1 MKNKNRN
8 ADTTVYIL
16 LALLLVAAWHFAC
29 GLPYNQGT
37 ADFPVN
43 FNLFLFVV
51 SILGICAA
59 ATLCFLIT
67 DLIGRN
73 LPSDSTPARVM
84 NALLVPVHLA
94 AGALIIA
101 LIYKVYLNEN
111 TLFPGDVA
119 AYAMRHYFPHP
130 VYFGFIL
137 VPALILYVFG
147 KFGTGKN
154 RAFRVVTASCVSALS
169 AVYAWCPNPFADT
182 GAGVLHVDAY
192 TTTIINT
199 ARMIPFDSHHINI
212 YGHQGILYLPLVRL
226 FGSDYRAVTLAICVF
241 TFIAFM
247 AASYAADALIGK
259 NIVFF
264 FTMLAVLGTTTL
276 LTRRGLYYQINPH
289 RLLFPMLALAYL
301 AWELKHPGKVTSA
314 PRLIVRFVIT
324 SLAFVWNFETGLF
337 TAVMFAFC
345 LFLRTHY
352 GEKWFSFA
360 ALKTSVL
367 LIVFVVMSLACAVGI
382 VEVYNM
388 AAGGGLISFRQFI
401 YPLFS
406 GTYNVNNLSLPLPSV
421 GHLYFL
427 QILLFGFTLLPI
439 LRGRTEASDEERQ
452 VGVFAVGIA
461 LSGFSSMIY
470 FINRPAYGNM
480 SIAFIQMALLA
491 GYAADRF
498 MDRDTLFEG
507 GVKAYRLCRYVIGCA
522 LFFAIFWISIE
533 SVLYIQQGVSF
544 RQGGGWNMTAEE
556 ETLLKIRSDVP
567 ADTFAVGM
575 GVPQLYYELG
585 WDPQI
590 YPTDF
595 PDMNDE
601 NLNFI
606 RSELKN
612 QKAVLTSYPD
622 IVPEDFTLRETY
634 VIGPIEF
641 GYYTK

>member
-111 TLFPGDVA
+111 TLFPGDAA

-154 RAFRVVTASCVSALS
+154 RVIRLMTALLLSLFSAF
-169 AVYAWCPNPFADT
+169 YAWCPEPFMDN
-182 GAGVLHVDAY
+182 GGGILHVDAY
-192 TTTIINT
+192 T
-199 ARMIPFDSHHINI
+199 
-212 YGHQGILYLPLVRL
+212 GHQGILYLPLVRL

-301 AWELKHPGKVTSA
+301 AWELKHPGKGTSA

-388 AAGGGLISFRQFI
+388 AAGGGLLSFRQFI

>member
-1 MKNKNRN
+1 MKNTNRN
-8 ADTTVYIL
+8 ADTSVYVF
-16 LALLLVAAWHFAC
+16 LALLFIAGWHTAC

-37 ADFPVN
+37 ADFPMN
-43 FNLFLFVV
+43 YNLFLFVV
-51 SILGICAA
+51 SILGVCAA
-59 ATLCFLIT
+59 ATVCFLIT
-67 DLIGRN
+67 DLIGRSIS
-73 LPSDSTPARVM
+73 SDHTLARIT
-84 NALLVPVHLA
+84 NALLVPFHLA
-94 AGALIIA
+94 AGAMIIA

-111 TLFPGDVA
+111 TLFPGDA
-119 AYAMRHYFPHP
+119 ASYALRHYFPHP

-147 KFGTGKN
+147 RCGTGIN
-154 RAFRVVTASCVSALS
+154 RAFRLVAALLLSSLS

-199 ARMIPFDSHHINI
+199 ARLIPFDSHHINI
-212 YGHQGILYLPLVRL
+212 YGHQGIIYLPLVRL
-226 FGSDYRAVTLAICVF
+226 FGGNYRAVTLAICVF

-247 AASYAADALIGK
+247 AASYAADVLIEK
-259 NIVFF
+259 DMIYF
-264 FTMLAVLGTTTL
+264 FTMFSILGTTTL

-289 RLLFPMLALAYL
+289 RLLFPMLALAFL
-301 AWELKHPGKVTSA
+301 AWESKRPKEDTGVPGL
-314 PRLIVRFVIT
+314 LIRFAIT

-345 LFLRTHY
+345 LFLKAHY
-352 GEKWFSFA
+352 NENWLT
-360 ALKTSVL
+360 LKTVKTAVL
-367 LIVFVVMSLACAVGI
+367 LILFVALSFICAVGI
-382 VEVYNM
+382 VEVYNI
-388 AAGGGLISFRQFI
+388 ASHGGFVSLRQFI

-427 QILLFGFTLLPI
+427 QILLFGFTLLPV
-439 LRGRTEASDEERQ
+439 LRGRREASGDECRM
-452 VGVFAVGIA
+452 GVFTAGIA
-461 LSGFSSMIY
+461 LSGLSSMIY

-507 GVKAYRLCRYVIGCA
+507 GVKAYRLFRYVVGCA
-522 LFFAIFWISIE
+522 LFFAIFWISVE
-533 SVLYIQQGVSF
+533 SVLYINQGISF
-544 RQGGGWNMTAEE
+544 RQGGGWNMTEEAEV
-556 ETLLKIRSDVP
+556 LNKIRQDVP
-567 ADTFAVGM
+567 SDTFAVGM

-595 PDMNDE
+595 PDMNEE
-601 NLNFI
+601 NLNYI
-606 RSELKN
+606 RGEIKD

-641 GYYTK
+641 RYFTK